1 MHRLNAQGQQII
13 AELAQRYAVSSDA
26 VLTLFD
32 AVAAGN
38 GSMAQFSHPDLGG
51 SGQWMQ
57 GGMTMVGDMFN
68 YNLKAKVDGLCAELS
83 QLVFR
88 TDLREAPA
96 YPPPAATM
104 GQSFAQPG
112 GFSASGW
119 PAELGMPSSSGAQ
132 NQMRYAYFPAT
143 RRLAVDNA
151 GQITVYDTGDHHIGG
166 VSQQQGGDTT
176 LSFTS
181 QFGTVSLASLP
192 VVSGGNT
199 FVDQPVYNQ
208 NPQPVYNQN
217 PQPVYNQ
224 NPQPVY
230 NQNPQQTF
238 APNSASG
245 TASADDILG
254 TIERLARLRENG
266 ILSEQEFAAKKAELL
281 SRL

>member
-1 MHRLNAQGQQII
+1 VHRLNAQGQQII

-104 GQSFAQPG
+104 GQSLSQPG
-112 GFSASGW
+112 GFSSSGW

-176 LSFTS
+176 LTFTS

-192 VVSGGNT
+192 VVSGGSAPAAPA

-224 NPQPVY
+224 NPQP
-230 NQNPQQTF
+230 TF

-266 ILSEQEFAAKKAELL
+266 ILSEQEFTAKKAELL